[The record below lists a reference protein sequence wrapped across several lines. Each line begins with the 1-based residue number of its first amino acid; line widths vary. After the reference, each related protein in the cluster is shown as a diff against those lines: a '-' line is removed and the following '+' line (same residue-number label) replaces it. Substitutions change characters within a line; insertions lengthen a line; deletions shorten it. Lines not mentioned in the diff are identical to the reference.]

1 MTWSEILR
9 AAGMEPELAAA
20 FDLIELRTPSARTV
34 TDLIAALTTVHG
46 DVEGMQ
52 GEISSVH
59 ERLTAL
65 EETDSSLAHL
75 LGEILVELRV
85 LQRRTGEHFPR
96 TEQRL
101 DALTERVDALTTL
114 VDALTVIARGNR
126 ESIDRLERI
135 VVQHGA
141 AIAQLRRELEELR
154 GEVAELRGEVAE
166 LREPVGEILAWVR
179 TQRDGGEPPDD

>member
-20 FDLIELRTPSARTV
+20 FDLIELRTPNARTI

-46 DVEGMQ
+46 DVDGLQ

-85 LQRRTGEHFPR
+85 LQRRTAEHFPR

-101 DALTERVDALTTL
+101 DSLTEL
-114 VDALTVIARGNR
+114 VDALANIARGNR
-126 ESIDRLERI
+126 QTIDRLE
-135 VVQHGA
+135 QTGA
-141 AIAQLRRELEELR
+141 EQRQ
-154 GEVAELRGEVAE
+154 EVR
-166 LREPVGEILAWVR
+166 EILAWVR
-179 TQRDGGEPPDD
+179 AQRDGGEPTND

>member
-20 FDLIELRTPSARTV
+20 FDLIELRTPNARTV

-65 EETDSSLAHL
+65 EGPTAAWRICWARSWSSCAAPAP
-75 LGEILVELRV
+75 
-85 LQRRTGEHFPR
+85 TGNFPR
-96 TEQRL
+96 TERRL
-101 DALTERVDALTTL
+101 DTLTRVEALTTRC
-114 VDALTVIARGNR
+114 VIARGNR
-126 ESIDRLERI
+126 
-135 VVQHGA
+135 VH
-141 AIAQLRRELEELR
+141 
-154 GEVAELRGEVAE
+154 
-166 LREPVGEILAWVR
+166 
-179 TQRDGGEPPDD
+179 

>member
-1 MTWSEILR
+1 MTWSEILQ

-96 TEQRL
+96 TEQPPRRP
-101 DALTERVDALTTL
+101 DR
-114 VDALTVIARGNR
+114 ARGCPHHAR
-126 ESIDRLERI
+126 GCPDRHRARQPR
-135 VVQHGA
+135 VH
-141 AIAQLRRELEELR
+141 
-154 GEVAELRGEVAE
+154 
-166 LREPVGEILAWVR
+166 
-179 TQRDGGEPPDD
+179 